1 MTSLL
6 AILLHCGAFRKAG
19 GRNVRHIV
27 LAIVI
32 IGTLIAV
39 TPLNANEPITVTVW
53 PAVTV
58 ARGNAQLKVFV
69 ERNNDNRSLM
79 WEVDGPDYYRSS
91 TQPLEGS
98 AAPKSWF
105 FFIRD
110 LPEGEFDIRATVK
123 RSNNSEAVALT
134 KLTVIPGGNR

>member
-1 MTSLL
+1 MMFLL
-6 AILLHCGAFRKAG
+6 AILLHGEAIRKAG

-110 LPEGEFDIRATVK
+110 LPEGEFDVRATVK